1 MNKNLVIGIGF
12 ILVGIIAYQGYL
24 LYKKDHPDLEISSIE
39 KKTEV
44 QKPKISVNIAP
55 KKSPHPTS
63 NQNIQTSSLQS
74 NLSSD
79 EEKIKK
85 SFENLL
91 QSIFSSKEVQE
102 GLAEFKIQAQEG
114 FKQLQKEL
122 QNLPKQL
129 DNLSNEL
136 KDDPIFSQFFQN
148 IKNLTAKELEDK
160 GDYYYTKFTL
170 LDPKN
175 SEVNIDADEK
185 FLNISITTKIKQQIE
200 INGTITT
207 KESTQQ
213 TKTIISIPKDA
224 LVEKLQ
230 TSYKNGLLEIKIPK
244 ITQGQKV

>member
-24 LYKKDHPDLEISSIE
+24 LYKKDHPDFKINSIA

-44 QKPKISVNIAP
+44 DEPKISVHIAP
-55 KKSPHPTS
+55 QKSSHPTS
-63 NQNIQTSSLQS
+63 NQNMQTPSSQS

-79 EEKIKK
+79 EERIKK

-102 GLAEFKIQAQEG
+102 GLAEFKSQAQEG

-136 KDDPIFSQFFQN
+136 KDDPIFSQLFEN
-148 IKNLTAKELEDK
+148 IKNITASKLEDR
-160 GDYYYTKFTL
+160 GDYYYTKLTL
-170 LDPKN
+170 PNPKN
-175 SEVNIDADEK
+175 SKVDINADER
-185 FLNISITTKIKQQIE
+185 FLTIKISQKRE
-200 INGTITT
+200 SNSTIST
-207 KESTQQ
+207 KE
-213 TKTIISIPKDA
+213 TKTLISIPDDA
-224 LVEKLQ
+224 LVQKLQ
-230 TSYKNGLLEIKIPK
+230 SSYKNGIIEIKIPK
-244 ITQGQKV
+244 IKNGQKI